1 MVKIGYEAAKVLEQL
16 LDSKEPDSTRHLFP
30 PSHVVMRESTDL
42 LIIKDPLL
50 GEIIQYICQNALT
63 GCRVMDVAEK
73 FGVSR
78 AILETRFRKELKKSP
93 NDFIRE
99 YQIARVKKLLAE
111 TDLKL
116 DKIANLTGFPHPEY
130 MSVLFKK
137 IVGITPGAYREAN
150 ALTSDL
156 LGSH

>member
-1 MVKIGYEAAKVLEQL
+1 
-16 LDSKEPDSTRHLFP
+16 
-30 PSHVVMRESTDL
+30 MRESTDL

-50 GEIIQYICQNALT
+50 DEIVQYICQNALT

-99 YQIARVKKLLAE
+99 YQVKHVKKLLTE

-116 DKIANLTGFPHPEY
+116 DRIAHLTGFTHPEY
-130 MSVLFKK
+130 MSVLFKRV
-137 IVGITPGAYREAN
+137 VGITPGAYREAN
-150 ALTSDL
+150 TLT
-156 LGSH
+156 